1 MFRFRL
7 YAQSFTIVAML
18 GGSLYYNADR
28 LKRNEYVKLK
38 KKREAQEKKEAW
50 IRELE
55 ARDEED
61 KEWRSK
67 VGKVRDA
74 QREEVDTR
82 LLEEKRRLDREEA
95 ERKGKETNDDR
106 RGLIETIRLQANAIK
121 AKEEKMQQIEASTR
135 VGTLPVAP
143 PPTSD
148 QERAAGTLPVGPP
161 PMSDQERAAAQPKST
176 SLLGESEQGGL
187 LGIGHLKT
195 FWKSRRPKQPEDDEN
210 SR

>member
-18 GGSLYYNADR
+18 GGSFYYNADR

-55 ARDEED
+55 ARDLED

-67 VGKVRDA
+67 MGKVRDA
-74 QREEVDTR
+74 QREEMDLR
-82 LLEEKRRLDREEA
+82 LVEEKRRREREEA
-95 ERKGKETNDDR
+95 ERKGREANDDR
-106 RGLIETIRLQANAIK
+106 RGVIEAIRLQANAAK
-121 AKEEKMQQIEASTR
+121 AKEEKMQQIEADTQ
-135 VGTLPVAP
+135 G
-143 PPTSD
+143 
-148 QERAAGTLPVGPP
+148 GTLPVGPP
-161 PMSDQERAAAQPKST
+161 PMSDEERAAAQPQST
-176 SLLGESEQGGL
+176 SLLGESEQGGIF
-187 LGIGHLKT
+187 GIGHLKA
-195 FWKSRRPKQPEDDEN
+195 FWRSRRPKQSDDDES